1 MVLIILKLQYSSTSL
16 VRKRWWVYLSRDK
29 VIGFLAHPT
38 LALLK
43 WRAHFAGVCLI
54 YRSRKEK
61 RRLSKKRRTVKRNPV
76 QRIQRSHK
84 CLAKVA
90 QKGNHLFFWIV
101 WGTLPEGPDSQ
112 DRNFGSLVTRK
123 RSACFHDFFS
133 CVLVTLYF
141 VLCSK
146 VLVERWKVKFWICLQ
161 FSFTLNPQ
169 NITTIIICLAFNLLR
184 SVLSQNGIAIAI
196 GNYAPRDSLTD
207 IESWIEPWQAFNIP
221 FVSWAFW
228 ITKNRW

>member
-1 MVLIILKLQYSSTSL
+1 MVLIILKLQYSSISF

-43 WRAHFAGVCLI
+43 WRSHLAGVCLI
-54 YRSRKEK
+54 YRFRKET

-76 QRIQRSHK
+76 QRIQKSHK
-84 CLAKVA
+84 CLAKVV

-146 VLVERWKVKFWICLQ
+146 VLVERCKVKLWICLQ
-161 FSFTLNPQ
+161 FSFTLNP
-169 NITTIIICLAFNLLR
+169 
-184 SVLSQNGIAIAI
+184 
-196 GNYAPRDSLTD
+196 
-207 IESWIEPWQAFNIP
+207 
-221 FVSWAFW
+221 
-228 ITKNRW
+228 